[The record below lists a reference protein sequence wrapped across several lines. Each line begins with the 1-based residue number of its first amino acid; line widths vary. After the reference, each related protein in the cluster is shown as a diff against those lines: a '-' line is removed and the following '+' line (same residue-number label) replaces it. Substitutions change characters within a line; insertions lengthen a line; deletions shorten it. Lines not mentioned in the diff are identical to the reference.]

1 MLSTA
6 GFSGH
11 MGQGAVVGSGNSP
24 LAWERVPSGGPIR
37 DAWKVACTKT

>member
-6 GFSGH
+6 RFSGH
-11 MGQGAVVGSGNSP
+11 MGQGAVVGSGNSN
-24 LAWERVPSGGPIR
+24 LAWERVRPAGPIR